1 MIWVRGLGDEA
12 NGMAPTRTHCSAA
25 LSLRKKKVAQRTSSK
40 ALEEFLLPVR
50 YGVVRQQYNGICS
63 TNFQGYG
70 YVPLC
75 GILPS
80 ARRKFEIK
88 NIPNPGQR
96 RIIITDSSM
105 NLI

>member
-1 MIWVRGLGDEA
+1 MKRKEWPQLEH
-12 NGMAPTRTHCSAA
+12 TA

-40 ALEEFLLPVR
+40 ALEEFLLPVQ

-80 ARRKFEIK
+80 ARRKLEPGTAADYHHGFEHESHLML
-88 NIPNPGQR
+88 Q
-96 RIIITDSSM
+96 
-105 NLI
+105 